1 MTKKTKTEVVDNAE
15 NNEPYIHEASKR
27 RRQGPAWAKSRA
39 AKVSAI
45 SAAGALLLGGAF
57 AAGAVVS
64 HEFGNQRPGFA
75 AQFGPGD
82 GDHDRGAFN
91 HAPRPPH
98 GPGDGDGFLAPAP
111 GTAPDATTTNP

>member
-1 MTKKTKTEVVDNAE
+1 MAKKKPEQEIIEGPYQVESPQTK
-15 NNEPYIHEASKR
+15 
-27 RRQGPAWAKSRA
+27 RQLPAWAKSRA

-57 AAGAVVS
+57 AAGAVVG
-64 HEFGNQRPGFA
+64 HELGDQRAGYS

-98 GPGDGDGFLAPAP
+98 GPGDGDGFRAPAP
-111 GTAPDATTTNP
+111 STVPDATTTNP